1 MTGEPDLT
9 AEAHM
14 NLERLRAELERV
26 DRSLIELIAERV
38 AISRAVGSAKR
49 SAALPPLDPRR
60 EAAVIR
66 RVTELAREVG
76 APEEDVR
83 YIFWHLIGM
92 SRRIQVGGD

>member
-1 MTGEPDLT
+1 MTDEPALT
-9 AEAHM
+9 AGAYE

-26 DRSLIELIAERV
+26 DRALIELIAERV

-49 SAALPPLDPRR
+49 SAALPPLDPTR